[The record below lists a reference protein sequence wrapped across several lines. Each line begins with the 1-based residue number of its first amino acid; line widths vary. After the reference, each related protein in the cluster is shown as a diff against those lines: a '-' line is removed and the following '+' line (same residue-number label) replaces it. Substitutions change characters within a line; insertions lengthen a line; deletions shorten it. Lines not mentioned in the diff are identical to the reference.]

1 MWGRDRSTMEWLGL
15 EGTSETTQFHGQGQD
30 ARGLP
35 PPPSSVAPTGV
46 APRGQLPEGTEEA
59 MTETEEP

>member
-1 MWGRDRSTMEWLGL
+1 MEWLGL
-15 EGTSETTQFHGQGQD
+15 EGTSEIMKFHGQGQD
-30 ARGLP
+30 ARGPP
-35 PPPSSVAPTGV
+35 PPPSSIAPTGV